1 MRFWYFA
8 VSAGLLVLL
17 VLAIQ
22 KKWRNQLS
30 AKARYALW
38 ILPMIRLLI
47 PFGMAELPE
56 GNVMSLPY
64 AAFEYTV
71 NAFREGDMA
80 DQGGEIPAGSASGER
95 SQDAET
101 SGAGGAAFPA
111 GPEEDIQTD
120 RETRP
125 AQETESNAVQQP
137 QAGIPAGISWV
148 SMASGVL
155 WACGSVILG
164 AYAFR
169 SNWKLKKMT
178 STRCQIRKDGRLPVY
193 VGEIPGTPCLFGV
206 LRPCVLMSSAIWE
219 DEEVRRY
226 ALRHEAEHYRQKDH
240 IWSFV
245 RVLFCVVYWW
255 HPLVWL
261 GVIRSREDAELACD
275 EGVIRGCK
283 RLEKKEYGLALLKIL
298 EYAGK
303 GPSPLC
309 GATAMRGGQG
319 NIRRRLEAMVDAPST
334 KTVPFAASFLILTG
348 ALLAGC
354 TVLPDT
360 AQMRVEVNPDKAAV
374 YTLEAD
380 YHMDLPGNTPGRL
393 LYFEVYEYGEKTG
406 SYKVSYLGPEE
417 LKAAGEDADLTVRFG
432 QQWDWGLWNYLEITE
447 GKAADRETYYFPP
460 LEGNPGFADSAL
472 WNDGALHRTEKDK
485 EYVLAAE
492 FRSAGDMTVSY
503 GCEYLTENPREEWN
517 EYFDG
522 IDRAVLVRM
531 VLSDRT
537 EEELTEKYGLEA
549 YEQTITELPRDEI
562 DSFAQRWADAFTRR
576 DGTAIRDLSAQSV
589 QEKMEEDGLLYADAP
604 EAFGDSSPW
613 PWVKETGAMNYRIL
627 EADENG
633 IEILY
638 YAIDSTPHMAVWRES
653 LSLVYVNGAYQAIG
667 EELQY
672 LDQISTAAE
681 YFQAYPDGIISAT
694 RMDYTSNGLGE
705 ILNDNA
711 LQNPESELYSRLFD
725 PEEAA
730 RSLLN
735 LSDDVE
741 IRRTGMITGA
751 PARTT
756 LQIVFSDQGSVSIR
770 MEQPWGETG
779 IWVPASASFEN
790 L

>member
-1 MRFWYFA
+1 
-8 VSAGLLVLL
+8 
-17 VLAIQ
+17 
-22 KKWRNQLS
+22 
-30 AKARYALW
+30 
-38 ILPMIRLLI
+38 
-47 PFGMAELPE
+47 
-56 GNVMSLPY
+56 
-64 AAFEYTV
+64 
-71 NAFREGDMA
+71 
-80 DQGGEIPAGSASGER
+80 
-95 SQDAET
+95 
-101 SGAGGAAFPA
+101 
-111 GPEEDIQTD
+111 
-120 RETRP
+120 
-125 AQETESNAVQQP
+125 
-137 QAGIPAGISWV
+137 
-148 SMASGVL
+148 
-155 WACGSVILG
+155 
-164 AYAFR
+164 
-169 SNWKLKKMT
+169 
-178 STRCQIRKDGRLPVY
+178 
-193 VGEIPGTPCLFGV
+193 
-206 LRPCVLMSSAIWE
+206 
-219 DEEVRRY
+219 
-226 ALRHEAEHYRQKDH
+226 
-240 IWSFV
+240 
-245 RVLFCVVYWW
+245 
-255 HPLVWL
+255 
-261 GVIRSREDAELACD
+261 
-275 EGVIRGCK
+275 
-283 RLEKKEYGLALLKIL
+283 
-298 EYAGK
+298 
-303 GPSPLC
+303 
-309 GATAMRGGQG
+309 MRGGQG

-485 EYVLAAE
+485 EYVLATE
-492 FRSAGDMTVSY
+492 FRSAGDVTVSY

-537 EEELTEKYGLEA
+537 EEELTEKYGLEV

-638 YAIDSTPHMAVWRES
+638 YAMDSTPHMAVWRES

-681 YFQAYPDGIISAT
+681 YFQAYPDGIISGT

>member
-1 MRFWYFA
+1 
-8 VSAGLLVLL
+8 
-17 VLAIQ
+17 
-22 KKWRNQLS
+22 
-30 AKARYALW
+30 
-38 ILPMIRLLI
+38 
-47 PFGMAELPE
+47 
-56 GNVMSLPY
+56 
-64 AAFEYTV
+64 
-71 NAFREGDMA
+71 
-80 DQGGEIPAGSASGER
+80 
-95 SQDAET
+95 
-101 SGAGGAAFPA
+101 
-111 GPEEDIQTD
+111 
-120 RETRP
+120 
-125 AQETESNAVQQP
+125 
-137 QAGIPAGISWV
+137 
-148 SMASGVL
+148 
-155 WACGSVILG
+155 
-164 AYAFR
+164 
-169 SNWKLKKMT
+169 
-178 STRCQIRKDGRLPVY
+178 
-193 VGEIPGTPCLFGV
+193 
-206 LRPCVLMSSAIWE
+206 
-219 DEEVRRY
+219 
-226 ALRHEAEHYRQKDH
+226 
-240 IWSFV
+240 
-245 RVLFCVVYWW
+245 
-255 HPLVWL
+255 
-261 GVIRSREDAELACD
+261 
-275 EGVIRGCK
+275 
-283 RLEKKEYGLALLKIL
+283 
-298 EYAGK
+298 
-303 GPSPLC
+303 
-309 GATAMRGGQG
+309 MRGGQG

-447 GKAADRETYYFPP
+447 EKAADRETYYFPP

-492 FRSAGDMTVSY
+492 FRSTGDMTVSY

-537 EEELTEKYGLEA
+537 EEELTEKYGLEV

-613 PWVKETGAMNYRIL
+613 PWAKETGAMNYRIL

-638 YAIDSTPHMAVWRES
+638 YAMDSTPHMAVWRES
-653 LSLVYVNGAYQAIG
+653 LSLVYVNGAYQVIG

>member
-1 MRFWYFA
+1 
-8 VSAGLLVLL
+8 
-17 VLAIQ
+17 
-22 KKWRNQLS
+22 
-30 AKARYALW
+30 
-38 ILPMIRLLI
+38 
-47 PFGMAELPE
+47 
-56 GNVMSLPY
+56 
-64 AAFEYTV
+64 
-71 NAFREGDMA
+71 
-80 DQGGEIPAGSASGER
+80 
-95 SQDAET
+95 
-101 SGAGGAAFPA
+101 
-111 GPEEDIQTD
+111 
-120 RETRP
+120 
-125 AQETESNAVQQP
+125 
-137 QAGIPAGISWV
+137 
-148 SMASGVL
+148 
-155 WACGSVILG
+155 
-164 AYAFR
+164 
-169 SNWKLKKMT
+169 
-178 STRCQIRKDGRLPVY
+178 
-193 VGEIPGTPCLFGV
+193 
-206 LRPCVLMSSAIWE
+206 
-219 DEEVRRY
+219 
-226 ALRHEAEHYRQKDH
+226 
-240 IWSFV
+240 
-245 RVLFCVVYWW
+245 
-255 HPLVWL
+255 
-261 GVIRSREDAELACD
+261 
-275 EGVIRGCK
+275 
-283 RLEKKEYGLALLKIL
+283 
-298 EYAGK
+298 
-303 GPSPLC
+303 
-309 GATAMRGGQG
+309 
-319 NIRRRLEAMVDAPST
+319 
-334 KTVPFAASFLILTG
+334 
-348 ALLAGC
+348 
-354 TVLPDT
+354 
-360 AQMRVEVNPDKAAV
+360 
-374 YTLEAD
+374 
-380 YHMDLPGNTPGRL
+380 
-393 LYFEVYEYGEKTG
+393 
-406 SYKVSYLGPEE
+406 
-417 LKAAGEDADLTVRFG
+417 
-432 QQWDWGLWNYLEITE
+432 
-447 GKAADRETYYFPP
+447 
-460 LEGNPGFADSAL
+460 
-472 WNDGALHRTEKDK
+472 
-485 EYVLAAE
+485 
-492 FRSAGDMTVSY
+492 MTVSY

-638 YAIDSTPHMAVWRES
+638 YAMDSTPHMAVWRES

-681 YFQAYPDGIISAT
+681 YFQAYPDGIISRT

-705 ILNDNA
+705 ALNNNA
-711 LQNPESELYSRLFD
+711 MQNPESELYSRIFD

-779 IWVPASASFEN
+779 IWVPASGSFEN